1 MELKYKQSDNIT
13 TEKKLN
19 IEVLKVWIITP
30 DHESAEE
37 EPK

>member
-13 TEKKLN
+13 TEKAECLSCQ
-19 IEVLKVWIITP
+19 VWVITP

-37 EPK
+37 ELK